1 MQIIDKRVEDLIPY
15 ENNPR
20 INDGAVDAVAASI
33 SRFGWKVPLVIDK
46 NNVVVTGHTR
56 LKAAKALGLDTV
68 PCILADD
75 LSEEQ
80 VRAFR
85 LVDNKTGELAGWD
98 FSKLQLYFNEDP
110 IMFREVRSEKGVELQ
125 GGSIKEL
132 LAKRKKGDKKL
143 QHIHAREDGRNCG
156 FTSPIVSDDEVAK
169 TLTAGG
175 IIVRFCDAKRLSK
188 QDIINIQSFPQDY
201 DFLNMPPQYVCGMSV
216 PPVMMANIARE
227 VLEQWL

>member
-98 FSKLQLYFNEDP
+98 FGALEEELADLTIDLSDFGFEQDDDLQ
-110 IMFREVRSEKGVELQ
+110 S
-125 GGSIKEL
+125 GGCS
-132 LAKRKKGDKKL
+132 RMTS
-143 QHIHAREDGRNCG
+143 RNHLRIQKQNRAT
-156 FTSPIVSDDEVAK
+156 FTSSVS
-169 TLTAGG
+169 TA
-175 IIVRFCDAKRLSK
+175 
-188 QDIINIQSFPQDY
+188 
-201 DFLNMPPQYVCGMSV
+201 
-216 PPVMMANIARE
+216 
-227 VLEQWL
+227 

>member
-98 FSKLQLYFNEDP
+98 FSKLQSELAMIEGINMEDFGFLLAEIGKFKEEVKAEQNEAKKIFCP
-110 IMFREVRSEKGVELQ
+110 RCGEIVGVE
-125 GGSIKEL
+125 
-132 LAKRKKGDKKL
+132 
-143 QHIHAREDGRNCG
+143 
-156 FTSPIVSDDEVAK
+156 
-169 TLTAGG
+169 
-175 IIVRFCDAKRLSK
+175 
-188 QDIINIQSFPQDY
+188 
-201 DFLNMPPQYVCGMSV
+201 
-216 PPVMMANIARE
+216 
-227 VLEQWL
+227 

>member
-56 LKAAKALGLDTV
+56 LKAAKALGLDIV

-98 FSKLQLYFNEDP
+98 FGALEEELADLTIDLSDFGFEQDDDLQ
-110 IMFREVRSEKGVELQ
+110 S
-125 GGSIKEL
+125 GGG
-132 LAKRKKGDKKL
+132 A
-143 QHIHAREDGRNCG
+143 
-156 FTSPIVSDDEVAK
+156 
-169 TLTAGG
+169 AG
-175 IIVRFCDAKRLSK
+175 
-188 QDIINIQSFPQDY
+188 
-201 DFLNMPPQYVCGMSV
+201 
-216 PPVMMANIARE
+216 
-227 VLEQWL
+227 

>member
-1 MQIIDKRVEDLIPY
+1 MQIIDRRVEDLIPY

-98 FSKLQLYFNEDP
+98 FSKLQSELAMIEGINMEDFGFLLAE
-110 IMFREVRSEKGVELQ
+110 IGKFKEEVKAEHEAKRICCPRCGEIVGVE
-125 GGSIKEL
+125 
-132 LAKRKKGDKKL
+132 
-143 QHIHAREDGRNCG
+143 
-156 FTSPIVSDDEVAK
+156 
-169 TLTAGG
+169 
-175 IIVRFCDAKRLSK
+175 
-188 QDIINIQSFPQDY
+188 
-201 DFLNMPPQYVCGMSV
+201 
-216 PPVMMANIARE
+216 
-227 VLEQWL
+227 